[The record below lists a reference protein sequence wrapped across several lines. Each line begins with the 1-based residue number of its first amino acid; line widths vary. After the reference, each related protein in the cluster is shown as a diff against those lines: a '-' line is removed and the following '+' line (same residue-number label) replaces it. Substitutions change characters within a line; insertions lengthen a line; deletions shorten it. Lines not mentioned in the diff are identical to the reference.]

1 MLPTT
6 KQSTFPVIPFV
17 TFFKNLWWGKAWRR
31 LGTLA
36 LVGLTLS
43 LTSCQDDDESDTG
56 IAPKGPKPEWGPT
69 IAPEMLRV
77 IEKLDELSG
86 GKALNT
92 LTPQQARQ
100 APTATDAVMAVM
112 QENNIPMPPSQV
124 DTMGYS
130 VPVSGGSIHVRS
142 YKPKN
147 ATGEL
152 PGIVYYHGGGW
163 VIATINTY
171 DASARALA
179 EQAGA
184 VVVSVE
190 YRKAPEKKFP
200 TAHEDAFAAYKW
212 VMKNA
217 ATLNIDPDKIAVAG
231 ESAGGNLAA
240 AVCMMAL
247 DNGVDL
253 PVHQLLVYP
262 IANNDT
268 NSPSYNQYANAK
280 PLSKPLME
288 WFFAQY
294 VSSPFLGDSP
304 WISLVDA
311 PELVGL
317 PSATII
323 NAEIDPLLS
332 EGQQYATKLQNAG
345 VDVSAKVYNGVTHEF
360 FGMAPVVPQA
370 RDAQKFATDELKKA
384 FSNIQ

>member
-1 MLPTT
+1 MTLQTNQT
-6 KQSTFPVIPFV
+6 KTNFIGLFSFLKKQSAIRAGRQVCALAFV
-17 TFFKNLWWGKAWRR
+17 C
-31 LGTLA
+31 
-36 LVGLTLS
+36 LTL
-43 LTSCQDDDESDTG
+43 LLASCQDDDESNSG
-56 IAPKGPKPEWGPT
+56 ITPKGPKPDWGPT

-92 LTPQQARQ
+92 LTPQQARL

-112 QENNIPMPPSQV
+112 QENSIPMPPSQV
-124 DTMGYS
+124 DTMGYT
-130 VPVSGGSIHVRS
+130 VPVAGGSIHVRS

-147 ATGEL
+147 TAGAL

-179 EQAGA
+179 EQVGA

-190 YRKAPEKKFP
+190 YRKAPENKFP
-200 TAHEDAFAAYKW
+200 AAHEDAFAAYQW
-212 VMKNA
+212 VIQNA
-217 ATLNIDPDKIAVAG
+217 ATLGINPKKIAVAG

-240 AVCMMAL
+240 AVSMMAL
-247 DNGVDL
+247 ENGVDL

-262 IANNDT
+262 IADNDT
-268 NSPSYNQYANAK
+268 SSPSYLQYANAK

-294 VSSPFLGDSP
+294 IPSPFLGDSP

-311 PELVGL
+311 PDLVGL
-317 PSATII
+317 PSATVI

-332 EGQQYATKLQNAG
+332 EGQEYATKLKAAG
-345 VDVSAKVYNGVTHEF
+345 VPVTSKVYPGVTHEF
-360 FGMAPVVPQA
+360 FGMATVVPQA
-370 RDAQKFATDELKKA
+370 KEAQKLAADELKAA
-384 FSNIQ
+384 FSKIQ